1 MEYKGIVEA
10 WEEYKSQIRE
20 PFADMEK
27 VFMAGFRAGF
37 EQDSEIHCT
46 GNNGNGCFLDSCGH
60 NCGCV
65 GIKSP
70 QKIKKEVKRIEIIN
84 HTQTD
89 KEVGRIFTYYG
100 DVELSFQD
108 SGKTLKCII

>member
-1 MEYKGIVEA
+1 MEYTSINEK

-20 PFADMEK
+20 PLANLKQLER

-37 EQDSEIHCT
+37 ENSA
-46 GNNGNGCFLDSCGH
+46 
-60 NCGCV
+60 
-65 GIKSP
+65 
-70 QKIKKEVKRIEIIN
+70 KKEVNRIEIIN

>member
-20 PFADMEK
+20 PFADLRQLER
-27 VFMAGFRAGF
+27 VFMEGYRAGF
-37 EQDSEIHCT
+37 SAEKD
-46 GNNGNGCFLDSCGH
+46 
-60 NCGCV
+60 
-65 GIKSP
+65 
-70 QKIKKEVKRIEIIN
+70 KKEVSRIEIIN

-89 KEVGRIFTYYG
+89 KEIGRIFTYHG

-108 SGKTLKCII
+108 GGKTLKIFI

>member
-1 MEYKGIVEA
+1 MEYTSINEA

-20 PFADMEK
+20 PLANLKQLERVFRDGYIRGFDKREQKQQLIELMNSETK
-27 VFMAGFRAGF
+27 VNR
-37 EQDSEIHCT
+37 
-46 GNNGNGCFLDSCGH
+46 L
-60 NCGCV
+60 
-65 GIKSP
+65 
-70 QKIKKEVKRIEIIN
+70 EIIN

>member
-1 MEYKGIVEA
+1 MEYTSINEQ

-20 PFADMEK
+20 PLANLKQLERVFRDGYIRGFDKREQKQQLIELMNSETK
-27 VFMAGFRAGF
+27 VNR
-37 EQDSEIHCT
+37 
-46 GNNGNGCFLDSCGH
+46 L
-60 NCGCV
+60 
-65 GIKSP
+65 
-70 QKIKKEVKRIEIIN
+70 EIIN